1 MFQIIEHNIYS
12 GDFAANRRNMFFPT
26 KFTINNSAKKLC
38 VATCWD
44 SSIIQ
49 SKDYIFSIWNFT
61 IKNKKLGFIHIE
73 GELVRI

>member
-1 MFQIIEHNIYS
+1 MFHIVEYTIDS
-12 GDFAANRRNMFFPT
+12 RDFTANRGDMIFPIE
-26 KFTINNSAKKLC
+26 FTINNSAKKLC

-61 IKNKKLGFIHIE
+61 IKNKQYPASNFAHVLIG
-73 GELVRI
+73 L